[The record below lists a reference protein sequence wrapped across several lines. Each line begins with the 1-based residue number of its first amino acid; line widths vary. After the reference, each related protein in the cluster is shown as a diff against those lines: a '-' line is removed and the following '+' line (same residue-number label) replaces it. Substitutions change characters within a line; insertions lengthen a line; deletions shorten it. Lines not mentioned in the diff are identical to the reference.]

1 MSEINKNIKVT
12 VCGIGNSGV
21 KIVDKLHAMK
31 ESSWLNLC
39 VIDTDEGSLDKCS
52 VPTKL
57 LAANEWRQGRG
68 CGGDI
73 ISGQRAISRERS
85 KINDMIKDSA
95 LLILVGGFGGGTAT
109 GGAPIIASV
118 AKSAKIPMIYMV
130 TMPFALEGHTRR
142 RIAEDGMREL
152 LPVVDVMLCLPND
165 LLFSS
170 LPTDTP
176 VQKAFEQADIQVA
189 RAVAGVTE
197 ILRCDNLLAAD
208 ISDFRS
214 VLYEKKSSCGI
225 GVGIATNDDGLNRY
239 YLAIERMLSSPFL
252 GGVSNLNNS
261 DALFLTVTGGDDLQL
276 GEMKKALEAV
286 ERFTGK
292 KTRIIAGVN
301 TDSAYNGMV
310 QVTAISVIFDKT
322 SVVSGPVADST
333 SREGFYSK
341 PFKGKDGSERKVS
354 SSSDSEAELKQG
366 ELPLQSVSKGIFI
379 NTTPT
384 VYEGKDLD
392 IPTFQRE
399 MIIIDKGS

>member
-1 MSEINKNIKVT
+1 MSELNKNIKVT

-21 KIVDKLHAMK
+21 KIVDRLHAMK
-31 ESSWLNLC
+31 EASWLNIC
-39 VIDTDEGSLDKCS
+39 AIDTDENSLERAS
-52 VPTKL
+52 VPIKL

-85 KINDMIKDSA
+85 KINDMIKDSS

-118 AKSAKIPMIYMV
+118 AKSAKVPMIYMV

-176 VQKAFEQADIQVA
+176 VQAAFEQADIQVA

-197 ILRCDNLLAAD
+197 LLRCDNLLASD
-208 ISDFRS
+208 ISDFRA

-252 GGVSNLNNS
+252 GGVTNLNNS

-276 GEMKKALEAV
+276 GEMKKAMEAI
-286 ERFTGK
+286 ERLTGK
-292 KTRIIAGVN
+292 KTKIMAGVN

-310 QVTAISVIFDKT
+310 QITAISIIFDKT
-322 SVVSGPVADST
+322 SVVSGPASDASP
-333 SREGFYSK
+333 RDAFYAK
-341 PFKGKDGSERKVS
+341 AFKSKDGVERKPVAG
-354 SSSDSEAELKQG
+354 SSDMELKQG